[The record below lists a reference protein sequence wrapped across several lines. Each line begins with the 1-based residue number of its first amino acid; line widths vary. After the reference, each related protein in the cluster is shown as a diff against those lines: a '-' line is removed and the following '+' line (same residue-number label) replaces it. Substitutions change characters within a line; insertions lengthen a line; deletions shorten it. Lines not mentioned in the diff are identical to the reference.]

1 MARMTTRRAV
11 LLGILA
17 GLLVGL
23 GVAALAWIVAD
34 RNRQAAQ
41 PPAAATTTISPGAT
55 QPTIPPPPTV
65 TALAATSST
74 VMATAKTTRDPET
87 FTTGTVAGPIQ
98 VRVIGEAPCQGTA
111 GQGWRVRYQVTNDGP
126 RRSGPVLAQ
135 LDLQPPVQLKP
146 TLTLGRGG
154 RHEETL
160 LLVGSGE
167 LVTVTWQGVTSF
179 PMEVEACPT
188 NPADELGARQI
199 TTTT

>member
-1 MARMTTRRAV
+1 MTTRRA
-11 LLGILA
+11 LLVGILA
-17 GLLVGL
+17 GILVGI
-23 GVAALAWIVAD
+23 GIAALAWIVAD
-34 RNRQAAQ
+34 SNSQSRQ
-41 PPAAATTTISPGAT
+41 PPAATQPTIVPGAA

-65 TALAATSST
+65 TAQPATSST
-74 VMATAKTTRDPET
+74 VMATGKSTRDPNT

-98 VRVIGEAPCQGTA
+98 VRVIGKASCQGTA

-135 LDLQPPVQLKP
+135 VDLQPTIQLRP

-154 RHEETL
+154 RHEETV

-167 LVTVTWQGVTSF
+167 LVTLTWQGVTSF
-179 PMEVEACPT
+179 PMEVEACPP
-188 NPADELGARQI
+188 NPADEPAAGQV

>member
-11 LLGILA
+11 LVGVLVGIL
-17 GLLVGL
+17 VGI
-23 GVAALAWIVAD
+23 GVAAVAWIVAD
-34 RNRQAAQ
+34 RNRQSGQ
-41 PPAAATTTISPGAT
+41 PPGAT

-74 VMATAKTTRDPET
+74 VMATGKSTGNPDT

-98 VRVIGEAPCQGTA
+98 VRVIGEASCQGTA

-126 RRSGPVLAQ
+126 RRTGPVLAQ
-135 LDLQPPVQLKP
+135 VDLQPPVQLKP

-154 RHEETL
+154 RHEETV

-179 PMEVEACPT
+179 PMEVEACPP
-188 NPADELGARQI
+188 NPADERAARQV

>member
-11 LLGILA
+11 LVGVGI
-17 GLLVGL
+17 GVLVGI
-23 GVAALAWIVAD
+23 GATALVWTVAD
-34 RNRQAAQ
+34 RNRQSAQ

-74 VMATAKTTRDPET
+74 VMATGKTTRDPET

-98 VRVIGEAPCQGTA
+98 VRVIGQASCQGFA
-111 GQGWRVRYQVTNDGP
+111 GQGWRVSYQVTNDGP

-135 LDLQPPVQLKP
+135 VDLQPPVQLKP
-146 TLTLGRGG
+146 TLSLGRGG

-179 PMEVEACPT
+179 PMEVEACPP
-188 NPADELGARQI
+188 NPADERAAREV

>member
-11 LLGILA
+11 LVGILI
-17 GLLVGL
+17 GILVST
-23 GVAALAWIVAD
+23 GVASLAWLVVD
-34 RNRQAAQ
+34 RNRQPER

-65 TALAATSST
+65 TAMPATSST
-74 VMATAKTTRDPET
+74 VMATGKTTRDPNT
-87 FTTGTVAGPIQ
+87 FTTGTAPGPVQ
-98 VRVIGEAPCQGTA
+98 VRVLGESSCQGLA
-111 GQGWRVRYQVTNDGP
+111 GQGWRVHYQVTNDGP

-135 LDLQPPVQLKP
+135 VDLQPPVQLKP

-154 RHEETL
+154 RHEETV

-167 LVTVTWQGVTSF
+167 LITVTWQGVTSF
-179 PMEVEACPT
+179 PMEVEPCPS
-188 NPADELGARQI
+188 NPADERAAGQV

>member
-17 GLLVGL
+17 GILLGI
-23 GVAALAWIVAD
+23 GIAAVFWIVAD
-34 RNRQAAQ
+34 RNRQSAQ
-41 PPAAATTTISPGAT
+41 PPAATQPTISPGAT

-74 VMATAKTTRDPET
+74 LMATGKTTRDPNT

-98 VRVIGEAPCQGTA
+98 VRVLGESSCQGFA
-111 GQGWRVRYQVTNDGP
+111 GRGWRVRYQVTNDGP

-135 LDLQPPVQLKP
+135 VDLQPPVQLKP
-146 TLTLGRGG
+146 TLTLDPGG
-154 RHEETL
+154 RHEETV

-179 PMEVEACPT
+179 PMEVEACQT

>member
-1 MARMTTRRAV
+1 MNGMTSRRAV
-11 LLGILA
+11 LVGIV
-17 GLLVGL
+17 VGVL
-23 GVAALAWIVAD
+23 IGIGVAALAWIVTD
-34 RNRQAAQ
+34 RDRQAAQ
-41 PPAAATTTISPGAT
+41 PPAATQPTLPPGAT

-65 TALAATSST
+65 TALPATSST
-74 VMATAKTTRDPET
+74 IQAPGSTTRNPET

-135 LDLQPPVQLKP
+135 IDLQPPVQLRP
-146 TLTLGRGG
+146 RLSVGRGG

-179 PMEVEACPT
+179 PMEVEPCPP
-188 NPADELGARQI
+188 NPADEQAARQV

>member
-1 MARMTTRRAV
+1 MTRMTTRRAV
-11 LLGILA
+11 LVGIL
-17 GLLVGL
+17 VGIL
-23 GVAALAWIVAD
+23 IGIVVAALAWIVAD
-34 RNRQAAQ
+34 RNRQSGQ
-41 PPAAATTTISPGAT
+41 PPAAAQPTVPPGAT

-65 TALAATSST
+65 TALPATSST
-74 VMATAKTTRDPET
+74 VMATGKSTRDPNT

-111 GQGWRVRYQVTNDGP
+111 GQGWRVRYQITNDGP
-126 RRSGPVLAQ
+126 RRTGPVLAQ
-135 LDLQPPVQLKP
+135 VDLQPPVQLKP

-154 RHEETL
+154 RHEETV

-179 PMEVEACPT
+179 PMEVETCPP
-188 NPADELGARQI
+188 NPADERAARQV

>member
-1 MARMTTRRAV
+1 MAPMTTRRAV
-11 LLGILA
+11 LVGVLAGIL
-17 GLLVGL
+17 VGI

-34 RNRQAAQ
+34 RNRQPEH
-41 PPAAATTTISPGAT
+41 PPAAATTTIPPGAT
-55 QPTIPPPPTV
+55 QPTIPPPPTA

-74 VMATAKTTRDPET
+74 VIATGKTTHDPNT

-98 VRVIGEAPCQGTA
+98 VRVLGESSCQGTA
-111 GQGWRVRYQVTNDGP
+111 GQGCRVRYQVTNDGP
-126 RRSGPVLAQ
+126 RRTGPVLAQ
-135 LDLQPPVQLKP
+135 VDLQPPVQLKA

-154 RHEETL
+154 RHEETV

-188 NPADELGARQI
+188 NPADEQAAGQV

>member
-1 MARMTTRRAV
+1 MTRMTTRRA
-11 LLGILA
+11 LLVGILA
-17 GLLVGL
+17 GILAGI

-34 RNRQAAQ
+34 RNRQSGQ
-41 PPAAATTTISPGAT
+41 PPAATQPTISPGAT

-65 TALAATSST
+65 TALPATSST
-74 VMATAKTTRDPET
+74 VMATGKTTRDPNT
-87 FTTGTVAGPIQ
+87 FTTGTAPGPIQ
-98 VRVIGEAPCQGTA
+98 VRVLGESSCQGLA

-126 RRSGPVLAQ
+126 RRTGPVLAQ
-135 LDLQPPVQLKP
+135 VDLQPPVQLKP

-154 RHEETL
+154 RHEETV

-179 PMEVEACPT
+179 PMEVEACPP
-188 NPADELGARQI
+188 NPADERAAGQV

>member
-1 MARMTTRRAV
+1 MTRMTTRRA
-11 LLGILA
+11 
-17 GLLVGL
+17 LLVGIL
-23 GVAALAWIVAD
+23 VGILVGVGIAAVAWIVAD
-34 RNRQAAQ
+34 RDRQPAR
-41 PPAAATTTISPGAT
+41 PPAATQTTIAPGAT

-65 TALAATSST
+65 TALPATSST
-74 VMATAKTTRDPET
+74 VMATGKSTRNPET

-135 LDLQPPVQLKP
+135 VDLQPPVQLKP
-146 TLTLGRGG
+146 TLTLDRGG
-154 RHEETL
+154 RHEETV

-179 PMEVEACPT
+179 PMEVEPCPP
-188 NPADELGARQI
+188 NPADERAAGQV

>member
-1 MARMTTRRAV
+1 MARMTTRRAG
-11 LLGILA
+11 LLGILV
-17 GLLVGL
+17 GILVGI
-23 GVAALAWIVAD
+23 GIAAVAWIVAD
-34 RNRQAAQ
+34 RNNQPGQ
-41 PPAAATTTISPGAT
+41 PPAATQTTISPGAI

-65 TALAATSST
+65 TALPATSST
-74 VMATAKTTRDPET
+74 VMATGKSTRDPGT

-98 VRVIGEAPCQGTA
+98 VRVIGKAPCQGTA

-126 RRSGPVLAQ
+126 RRTGPVLAQ
-135 LDLQPPVQLKP
+135 IDLQPPVQLKP

-154 RHEETL
+154 RHEETV

-179 PMEVEACPT
+179 PMEVEPCPS
-188 NPADELGARQI
+188 NPADEPAARQV

>member
-1 MARMTTRRAV
+1 MTPMTTRRAV
-11 LLGILA
+11 LLGILV
-17 GLLVGL
+17 GILVSIGIAT
-23 GVAALAWIVAD
+23 VAWIVAD
-34 RNRQAAQ
+34 RNRQPGQ
-41 PPAAATTTISPGAT
+41 PPAATQPTISPGAT

-65 TALAATSST
+65 TALPATSST
-74 VMATAKTTRDPET
+74 VMATGKSTRNPNT

-98 VRVIGEAPCQGTA
+98 VRVIGESPCQGTA

-126 RRSGPVLAQ
+126 RRTGPVLAQ
-135 LDLQPPVQLKP
+135 VDLQPPVQLKA

-154 RHEETL
+154 RHEETV

-179 PMEVEACPT
+179 PMEVETCPP
-188 NPADELGARQI
+188 NPADEPAARQV

>member
-11 LLGILA
+11 LAGVLVGIL
-17 GLLVGL
+17 VGI
-23 GVAALAWIVAD
+23 GVAAVAWIVAD
-34 RNRQAAQ
+34 RNRQSGQ
-41 PPAAATTTISPGAT
+41 PPGATQSTISPGAT

-74 VMATAKTTRDPET
+74 VMATGKSTGNPDT

-98 VRVIGEAPCQGTA
+98 VRVIGEASCQGTA

-126 RRSGPVLAQ
+126 RRTGPVLAQ
-135 LDLQPPVQLKP
+135 VDLQPPVQLKP

-154 RHEETL
+154 RHEETV

-179 PMEVEACPT
+179 PMEVEACPP
-188 NPADELGARQI
+188 NPADELGAGQV

>member
-1 MARMTTRRAV
+1 MTTRRAV
-11 LLGILA
+11 LLGILV
-17 GLLVGL
+17 GILVSIGIAT
-23 GVAALAWIVAD
+23 VAWIVAD
-34 RNRQAAQ
+34 RNRQPGQ
-41 PPAAATTTISPGAT
+41 PPAATQPTISPGAT

-65 TALAATSST
+65 TALPATSST
-74 VMATAKTTRDPET
+74 VMATGKSTRNPNT

-98 VRVIGEAPCQGTA
+98 VRVIGESPCQGTA

-126 RRSGPVLAQ
+126 RRTGPVLAQ
-135 LDLQPPVQLKP
+135 VDLQPPVQLKA

-154 RHEETL
+154 RHEETV

-179 PMEVEACPT
+179 PMEVETCPP
-188 NPADELGARQI
+188 NPADEPAARQV

>member
-1 MARMTTRRAV
+1 MTPMTTRRA
-11 LLGILA
+11 
-17 GLLVGL
+17 LLVGIL
-23 GVAALAWIVAD
+23 VGIGVAALAWVVAD
-34 RNRQAAQ
+34 RDRQSAQ
-41 PPAAATTTISPGAT
+41 PPAVTQPTIPPGAT

-65 TALAATSST
+65 TALPATSST
-74 VMATAKTTRDPET
+74 VMATGKSTRDPET

-126 RRSGPVLAQ
+126 RRTGPVLAQ
-135 LDLQPPVQLKP
+135 VDLQPPVQLKP
-146 TLTLGRGG
+146 TLTVGRGR
-154 RHEETL
+154 RHEETV

-179 PMEVEACPT
+179 PMEVEPCQP
-188 NPADELGARQI
+188 NPADERAAGQV